1 MKSFIFSI
9 LTILVF
15 FFCIPKENTPS
26 PNNTI
31 ITGQISK
38 HNNSTARDNI
48 QIIFLDLLRGEIS
61 NTAYIDENGFFRFEF
76 DLKEASDFILR
87 YSSRLTYFVNPG
99 DSLHFEIDND
109 CLTHSSKSYAE
120 ESAFYN
126 VSGSSININ
135 QDIKTFMSLYY
146 DSLKLPQKEIA
157 AIDSLEP
164 QAYAKH
170 KKEQLNT
177 FQSRLEAFSTSKN
190 TSKQFRKWANAYI
203 KYDIWSD
210 LMQYRYTHAFAVNE
224 NPRLYVHQMPTE
236 YFSFLNDMAN
246 KRNQDLSVS
255 TYKFFLHEYTRYT
268 DQIIPLDSQKVY
280 LAKAED
286 NLENTVAYLLRYYST
301 VQKGFIKDVLIS
313 ELYYRMLEGQEY
325 PRLQNVFNIALI
337 EDQILRE
344 EVSLKLDYEKNLY
357 ESPPTYAEGTVFSK
371 LDSKKDCLKEI
382 IENNPDKLL
391 YIDFWAPWCSPC
403 ISELSNAEKLKE
415 QVEGKDIEFIYLA
428 NRCDEK
434 AWKKTVGEKQIEGR
448 HYLLT
453 DRQFEDMKE
462 TFGIRG
468 IPHYALINKKGE
480 IISANAPRPSSGKLL
495 NLLSDHLN

>member
-15 FFCIPKENTPS
+15 FFCSPKENTPS

-48 QIIFLDLLRGEIS
+48 QIIFWDLLRGEIS

-126 VSGSSININ
+126 VSGSSIKIN

-170 KKEQLNT
+170 KKEQLST
-177 FQSRLEAFSTSKN
+177 FQSQLKTFNTSKN
-190 TSKQFRKWANAYI
+190 TGKQFRKWANAYI

-210 LMQYRYTHAFAVNE
+210 LIEYPSIHPYAINE
-224 NPRLYVHQMPTE
+224 NPMLYLHQMPTE
-236 YFSFLNDMAN
+236 YFDFLDDMEN

-255 TYKFFLHEYTRYT
+255 VYKIFLHNYTMYT
-268 DQIIPLDSQKVY
+268 NQMVPLDSQKVY
-280 LAKAED
+280 LAKSED
-286 NLENTVAYLLRYYST
+286 NPESAVEYLVRYYS
-301 VQKGFIKDVLIS
+301 KFHDGFIRDVLIS
-313 ELYYRMLEGQEY
+313 KLYYRRLEVQDY

-337 EDQILRE
+337 EDQTLRE

-415 QVEGKDIEFIYLA
+415 RLEGKDIEFIYLA

-434 AWKKTVGEKQIEGR
+434 AWKQTIGEKQIEGQ

-453 DRQFEDMKE
+453 NKQFEEMKE